1 MKKNFIASILL
12 LACAFASCKKAGQ
25 DAVIRLGTNASL
37 QERLAAT
44 ELRRYLYLRTEVL
57 VPVQAKNS
65 TEDLTKTILLVAAK
79 GQALLDSVSDE
90 KLKARVSGLGDDEYL
105 ITTVSSPRRR
115 TVLIAGGSAL
125 GALYGAYRYIEDG
138 LGVRFYL
145 HGDIVPDKKMPFQV
159 PAVEAQGKPLF
170 PIRGIQPFHD
180 FPEGPDWWNADEYK
194 AVLAQ
199 LPKMGMNFIGLH
211 TYPEGNPNA
220 EPTVWIGMSGE
231 VGEKG
236 KVSAGYPSS
245 WQNTQRGNW
254 GYEAKQTSDFHCGAA
269 DLFDEDSFGAE
280 VMKGMMPEPKTP
292 EESNTL
298 FERTGRMLGDVF
310 ALAAPLGIKTC
321 VGTETPLTIPAWV
334 QNRLRSQGLNPT
346 DPKVVRDLYKGI
358 FERLARTSPPTYY
371 WFWTNEGWTWSDA
384 GRDQVRAVVQDLG
397 LAIQGAQEL
406 HNPFK
411 LATCGW
417 VLGPPSD
424 RSLFD
429 RTLPKDMTV
438 SCINREVGKA
448 PVDVNFSRISG
459 RSKWVIPWLEDDPS
473 LSSPQLWA
481 GRMRRD
487 AADALAYGCDGL
499 LGIHWRTRILSA
511 NVKALARAAWEQK
524 SWNPEPANRA
534 EIIGPVNGVYASFP
548 DKAIA
553 GTDEAPLYR
562 DVRDKV
568 FGYHL
573 AVPNGRY
580 NVTLKFCEGEMDKP
594 GARVFD
600 VSIEGKKVLER
611 LDIFEAAGRYS
622 KIDFNFLNM
631 QVRDGR
637 LDIDFADRIGYPCIA
652 GLVVQGPGYS
662 KKINC
667 GGPAI
672 PGYEADWPET
682 PRFAPVKDFYEDWA
696 RNQFGEEASSDIA
709 AIFSKID
716 GRLPVPATWV
726 GGPGGLNTS
735 ARPWDEVSKDYAF
748 VDELAALRPRVQ
760 GPGNA
765 ERFDYWLNNFR
776 YMKEIAR
783 LDGLAAE
790 YNKALEETKKLDSDS
805 SKKQKALE
813 SLLPLRVKIVATV
826 KAVFEY
832 LLPTVSNT
840 GELGTVA
847 NWEQHILPPLLEKT
861 GQELETLL
869 GRKLPAEAQLDR
881 VYAGPTRVFVP
892 TTRTSLR
899 SGEPLELKI
908 MVLSS
913 QKPDE
918 VALYWRPMG
927 SGIFQKTA
935 PSHAA
940 RGVYRVQLPPLA
952 EDIEYYVEARV
963 AGKGFVFPATAPDL
977 NQTVVLMK

>member
-1 MKKNFIASILL
+1 MIKKFFSLIFI
-12 LACAFASCKKAGQ
+12 LATVFASCKRPGQ
-25 DAVIRLGTNASL
+25 DAVILLGANSSP
-37 QERLAAT
+37 QERLAAA
-44 ELRRYLYLRTEVL
+44 ELRRYLYLRTDVL
-57 VPVQAKNS
+57 VPVQAKDS
-65 TEDLTKTILLVAAK
+65 VEHSKRFTWLVAAK
-79 GQALLDSVSDE
+79 GQALLASALDE
-90 KLKARVSGLGDDEYL
+90 KLKAQVSSLGGEEYL
-105 ITTVSSPRRR
+105 ITTVSSPGR
-115 TVLIAGGSAL
+115 TMVAIAGGNPV

-145 HGDIVPDKKMPFQV
+145 HGDVVPDKKMPFQV
-159 PAVEAQGKPLF
+159 AAVEARGKPLF

-220 EPTVWIGMSGE
+220 EPTVWIGMAGE
-231 VGEKG
+231 VGDKG
-236 KVSAGYPSS
+236 KVAASYPSS
-245 WQNTQRGNW
+245 WQNTMRGNW
-254 GYEAKQTSDFHCGAA
+254 GYEAKKTSDFHFGAA
-269 DLFDEDSFGAE
+269 DLFDEDAFGPE
-280 VMKGMMPEPKTP
+280 IMKGMMPEPKTP
-292 EESNTL
+292 EEANTL
-298 FERTGRMLGDVF
+298 FERAGRMLGDVCAF
-310 ALAAPLGIKTC
+310 AAPLGIKTC
-321 VGTETPLTIPAWV
+321 IGTEAPLTIPAWV
-334 QNRLRSQGLNPT
+334 QNRLRSQGLNPG
-346 DPKVVRDLYKGI
+346 DPRVVKDLYKGI
-358 FERLARTSPPTYY
+358 FERLARTSRPDYY

-384 GRDQVRAVVQDLG
+384 GRDQVRSVIQDLG
-397 LAIQGAQEL
+397 LAIQGAKEL
-406 HNPFK
+406 NSPFK

-424 RSLFD
+424 RDLFD
-429 RTLPKDMTV
+429 RTLPKDITV

-448 PVDVNFSRISG
+448 PVDVSFSRISG

-524 SWNPEPANRA
+524 TWNPEPVNLAK
-534 EIIGPVNGVYASFP
+534 IIGPVNGVYVSFP

-553 GTDEAPLYR
+553 GTDEPALYR

-580 NVTLKFCEGEMDKP
+580 SVTLKFCEGEMDRP
-594 GARVFD
+594 GTRVFD

-622 KIDFNFLNM
+622 KLDFTFLNM
-631 QVRDGR
+631 EVKNGR

-652 GLVVQGPGYS
+652 GLVVQGPSYS

-682 PRFAPVKDFYEDWA
+682 PRFAPVRNFYEDWA
-696 RNQFGEEASSDIA
+696 RNQFGEDASSDIA

-716 GRLPVPATWV
+716 SRLPLPATWV
-726 GGPGGLNTS
+726 GGPGGLNMS
-735 ARPWDEVSKDYAF
+735 ALPWDKVSKDYAF
-748 VDELAALRPRVQ
+748 VDDLAALRPRIL
-760 GPGNA
+760 GPGNV
-765 ERFDYWLNNFR
+765 ERFDYWLDNFR
-776 YMKEIAR
+776 YMREIAR

-790 YNKALEETKKLDSDS
+790 FDKALEETKKLADEP
-805 SKKQKALE
+805 SKKQKALAT
-813 SLLPLRVKIVATV
+813 LLPLRLRIVATV

-832 LLPTVSNT
+832 LLPTVSNK
-840 GELGTVA
+840 
-847 NWEQHILPPLLEKT
+847 I
-861 GQELETLL
+861 
-869 GRKLPAEAQLDR
+869 GRAH
-881 VYAGPTRVFVP
+881 V
-892 TTRTSLR
+892 
-899 SGEPLELKI
+899 
-908 MVLSS
+908 
-913 QKPDE
+913 
-918 VALYWRPMG
+918 
-927 SGIFQKTA
+927 
-935 PSHAA
+935 
-940 RGVYRVQLPPLA
+940 
-952 EDIEYYVEARV
+952 
-963 AGKGFVFPATAPDL
+963 
-977 NQTVVLMK
+977 

>member
-1 MKKNFIASILL
+1 MIKKFTSLIFI
-12 LACAFASCKKAGQ
+12 LACVLAACKRPGQ
-25 DAVIRLGTNASL
+25 DAVILLGTKASPR
-37 QERLAAT
+37 ERLAAT
-44 ELRRYLYLRTEVL
+44 ELRRYLYLRTDVL
-57 VPVQAKNS
+57 LPVQAQDSIVNLKKS
-65 TEDLTKTILLVAAK
+65 VLLVADK
-79 GQALLDSVSDE
+79 SQIVLTSALDD
-90 KLKARVSGLGDDEYL
+90 KLKARVSNLAEEEFL
-105 ITTVSSPRRR
+105 ITTVSSPAR
-115 TVLIAGGSAL
+115 TMVVIAGGNPA

-145 HGDIVPDKKMPFQV
+145 HGDVVPDKKMTFQI
-159 PAVEAQGKPLF
+159 PAVQAQGKPLF

-194 AVLAQ
+194 ALLAQ
-199 LPKMGMNFIGLH
+199 LPKMGMNFLGLH

-220 EPTVWIGMSGE
+220 EPTVWIGSAGE
-231 VGEKG
+231 VGENG
-236 KVSAGYPSS
+236 KVAAGYPSS
-245 WQNTQRGNW
+245 WQNTLRGNW
-254 GYEAKQTSDFHCGAA
+254 GYEAKNTSDFHLGAA
-269 DLFDEDSFGAE
+269 DLFDEDAFGPE
-280 VMKGMMPEPKTP
+280 IMKGMMPEPKTP
-292 EESNTL
+292 DEANAL
-298 FERTGRMLGDVF
+298 FERAGRMLGDVF
-310 ALAAPLGIKTC
+310 AMAAPLGIKTC

-334 QNRLRSQGLNPT
+334 QNRLKSQGLNPK
-346 DPKVVRDLYKGI
+346 DPKVVKDLYKGM
-358 FERLARTSPPTYY
+358 FERLARTSPSTYY
-371 WFWTNEGWTWSDA
+371 WLWTNEGWTWSDA

-397 LAIQGAQEL
+397 LAIQAAKEL
-406 HNPFK
+406 NNPFM

-424 RSLFD
+424 RILFD
-429 RTLPKDMTV
+429 RTLPKDIIV

-448 PVDVNFSRISG
+448 PVDINFSRISG

-511 NVKALARAAWEQK
+511 NIKALARAAWEQK
-524 SWNPEPANRA
+524 SWNLQPVNRT

-548 DKAIA
+548 DKPIA
-553 GTDEAPLYR
+553 GTDEAALYR

-611 LDIFEAAGRYS
+611 LDIFEAVGRFS
-622 KIDFNFLNM
+622 KLDFNFLNM
-631 QVRDGR
+631 EVKDGR
-637 LDIDFADRIGYPCIA
+637 LDIDFADRIGYPCLA
-652 GLVVQGPGYS
+652 GLVVQGPDYS
-662 KKINC
+662 KKLNC

-672 PGYEADWPET
+672 PGFEADWPET

-696 RNQFGEEASSDIA
+696 RNQFGEEASFDIA

-716 GRLPVPATWV
+716 GHLPLPATWI
-726 GGPGGLNTS
+726 GGPGGLNIS
-735 ARPWDEVSKDYAF
+735 ALPWDKVSKDYAF
-748 VDELAALRPRVQ
+748 VDELAALRPRIL
-760 GPGNA
+760 GPGNS

-776 YMKEIAR
+776 YMREMAR

-790 YNKALEETKKLDSDS
+790 YNKALEETKKLTDGA
-805 SKKQKALE
+805 SKKQKALAT
-813 SLLPLRVKIVATV
+813 LLPLRIKIAAAVE
-826 KAVFEY
+826 AVFEY

-847 NWEQHILPPLLEKT
+847 NWEQHILPALLEKP
-861 GQELETLL
+861 GKELETLL
-869 GRKLPAEAQLDR
+869 DQKLPAEAQLGR

-899 SGEPLELKI
+899 PGEPLELKI
-908 MVLSS
+908 IVLSL

-918 VALYWRPMG
+918 VAMYWRKLGQG
-927 SGIFQKTA
+927 SFEKMT
-935 PSHAA
+935 PSHLT
-940 RGVYRVQLPPLA
+940 RGVYRAQLPPLT

-963 AGKGFVFPATAPDL
+963 AGKAFVFPATAPGL